1 MLVNY
6 NELIWVRDTKGKEL
20 GHPDI
25 EVIAVYQIPNLAIY
39 LHIDTETHKVLTV
52 EFDIH
57 DQPELLEKDIP
68 RNDALHV
75 YQWLQNE
82 GYIYGQL

>member
-6 NELIWVRDTKGKEL
+6 NELIWVRDTTGEEL
-20 GHPDI
+20 QHP
-25 EVIAVYQIPNLAIY
+25 EVEIVAVYQIPNLAIY
-39 LHIDTETHKVLTV
+39 LQVDTETHKVLTV
-52 EFDIH
+52 EFDFY

-75 YQWLQNE
+75 YQWLQKE
-82 GYIYGQL
+82 GIIYGEL